1 MDQPALPSV
10 QLRCTQCGSDLHP
23 DAGQIF
29 ITCAACQSTVYLDKS
44 RVVFHWY
51 VAPTIDNEK
60 ARGQLAQW
68 MAGNQTVKDLDK
80 KARVV
85 SQAFEYFPVW
95 TFKCKVN
102 NKDVMYLEPAA
113 AISITELRNLPL
125 LAGDLRR
132 YEPALDTQAHAPS
145 VPLEA
150 AQKWLA
156 EGPHK
161 VHPGHVA
168 ETALVHIP
176 LYTFKYAFQN
186 QTYTALVEAATGKTL
201 ANLFPAKSEAPYLV
215 AGGVTA
221 LTFACLAFVPIVG
234 ALSNN
239 GDDLG
244 LSLAAC
250 AGLGM
255 CVAPI
260 LFAVAAWV
268 AAKV

>member
-10 QLRCTQCGSDLHP
+10 QLRCTQCGSELHP

-29 ITCAACQSTVYLDKS
+29 ITCPACQSTVYLDKS

-51 VAPTIDNEK
+51 LAPTVDEAK

-80 KARVV
+80 KARLVG
-85 SQAFEYFPVW
+85 QAFEYFPLW
-95 TFKCKVN
+95 YFKCQVN
-102 NKDVMYLEPAA
+102 HKEVVYLEPAA
-113 AISITELRNLPL
+113 AISITELRHLTLP
-125 LAGDLRR
+125 AGDLRK
-132 YEPALDTQAHAPS
+132 YEPALDAQAHAPS

-156 EGPHK
+156 EGQPR
-161 VHPGHVA
+161 VQPEHVM

-176 LYTFKYAFQN
+176 LYTFKYGFQN

-201 ANLFPAKSEAPYLV
+201 ANLFPAKAETPYLL

-221 LTFACLAFVPIVG
+221 LTFACLALIPIVG
-234 ALSNN
+234 AAANDGES
-239 GDDLG
+239 LG
-244 LSLAAC
+244 LALAAC
-250 AGLGM
+250 AGLGV
-255 CVAPI
+255 CAAPI
-260 LFAVAAWV
+260 LFAIAAWV